1 MDENGLSNIISALIN
16 RGDGNMNMGGGG
28 GWMMWLLV
36 FLFMFGGFGLNG
48 RGVNPPA
55 PPAAVA
61 TQGDIFGSTAWQ
73 TTQNSI
79 EHVGEDVRRNASGI
93 SDLGYNTL
101 AQSANIREAIGTSD
115 YRALEQTNGINQNIS
130 QQGADSRLQAC
141 NNTNTITNG
150 IANLGYAVGM
160 GQQQISREIE
170 QSRFDSAQQTCNITT
185 TDTANT
191 QKVLD
196 AICNLKADMQATRI
210 SEQAAQIATLQGQVA
225 NQNLAQ
231 TVINT
236 LRPVYPGVNYGYG
249 GYGNYGNFGFQG

>member
-79 EHVGEDVRRNASGI
+79 EHVGEDVQRNAASI
-93 SDLGYNTL
+93 STLGYNTL
-101 AQSANIREAIGTSD
+101 EQSANIREAIGTSD

-141 NNTNTITNG
+141 NNTNTITKG
-150 IANLGYAVGM
+150 LAELGYAIGM
-160 GQQQISREIE
+160 GQKEISREIE
-170 QSRFDSAQQTCNITT
+170 QSRFDSAKQACDITT

-196 AICNLKADMQATRI
+196 AICDLKSDMQATRI
-210 SEQAAQIATLQGQVA
+210 QEQAAQIAYLQGQVA
-225 NQNLAQ
+225 NQGLAQ
-231 TVINT
+231 TIINS
-236 LRPVYPGVNYGYG
+236 LRSNGCGNNGYVNNG
-249 GYGNYGNFGFQG
+249 FGFQS